1 MPTGHLNA
9 YCSTTDLYNTRHLL
23 HKFLIDMQKGENFK
37 TLACYNG
44 KESERTVHEC
54 LIWKY
59 LVLALIPGIQMR
71 INNLVTKKK
80 RYIHS

>member
-1 MPTGHLNA
+1 
-9 YCSTTDLYNTRHLL
+9 
-23 HKFLIDMQKGENFK
+23 MQKGENFK